1 MGNCTNKI
9 IKKSIKLFINYFQL
23 RFVILKNFSL
33 VSIIFTLIISACS
46 QAPDFEANLNQAEAF
61 LEKNLLNND
70 VIEVEPGLQ
79 YMVLES
85 FEDSSLHPNLSDTIT
100 ADFHGTLIDGSV
112 FWSSIEIGEPLTI
125 QLSQLIPGCQK
136 LISLMQ
142 EGDFWRGF
150 IHPDLAY
157 GEEGRPTIPPNAA
170 LIFDIKLHAIMQNP
184 NAK

>member
-1 MGNCTNKI
+1 
-9 IKKSIKLFINYFQL
+9 
-23 RFVILKNFSL
+23 LKNFFL
-33 VSIIFTLIISACS
+33 VFIIFTLIISACS
-46 QAPDFEANLNQAEAF
+46 QAPNFEANLNQAEAF

-136 LISLMQ
+136 IISLMQ
-142 EGDFWRGF
+142 EGDFWRVF

-157 GEEGRPTIPPNAA
+157 GKEGGPTIPPNSV
-170 LIFDIKLHAIMQNP
+170 LIFDITLHSVQQKNY
-184 NAK
+184 

>member
-1 MGNCTNKI
+1 M
-9 IKKSIKLFINYFQL
+9 
-23 RFVILKNFSL
+23 KNFSL

>member
-1 MGNCTNKI
+1 MKNILILLTTI
-9 IKKSIKLFINYFQL
+9 IL
-23 RFVILKNFSL
+23 
-33 VSIIFTLIISACS
+33 ISACS
-46 QAPDFEANLNQAEAF
+46 KPLNIEMNLQQSELF
-61 LEKNLLNND
+61 LEQNLLNSE
-70 VIEVEPGLQ
+70 VIEIEPGLQ
-79 YMVLES
+79 YMILES
-85 FEDSSLHPNLSDTIT
+85 SQSKISRPNLEDTIT
-100 ADFHGTLIDGSV
+100 ADFHGTLMDGTV

-142 EGDFWRGF
+142 EGDFWRVF

-184 NAK
+184 NAR

>member
-1 MGNCTNKI
+1 M
-9 IKKSIKLFINYFQL
+9 
-23 RFVILKNFSL
+23 KNFFL

-46 QAPDFEANLNQAEAF
+46 QAPDVEANLNQAEAF
-61 LEKNLLNND
+61 LEKNLLNSD

-136 LISLMQ
+136 IISLMQ
-142 EGDFWRGF
+142 EGDFWRVF

-157 GEEGRPTIPPNAA
+157 GKEGRPTIPPYSV
-170 LIFDIKLHAIMQNP
+170 LIFDITLHSIQQ
-184 NAK
+184 KDS